1 MSVSCVCC
9 TVPFYQT
16 VMVGKFS
23 SMVLFVSCCIFNLL
37 GQKYELIK
45 TEDIPKLESCKFNP
59 QTVKD
64 VACNILAFLRNSATK
79 EGHTYWLY
87 KCQSLLHSL

>member
-1 MSVSCVCC
+1 
-9 TVPFYQT
+9 
-16 VMVGKFS
+16 
-23 SMVLFVSCCIFNLL
+23 LL

-45 TEDIPKLESCKFNP
+45 TEDIPKLESGKFNP

-64 VACNILAFLRNSATK
+64 VASNILAFLRNSATK

-87 KCQSLLHSL
+87 KC